1 MRNVSVQFSRVDL
14 AAAQFVASE
23 GPTVIGSMS
32 YLHIK
37 YRNPCKV
44 PSRKQI
50 SLSFAPALALSLCV
64 CVCLYSPRARKC
76 CQVDCFY
83 ECIAYFAAL
92 QGRLWVQ
99 LSLAY
104 RANALC
110 TLIAAGKLEVLAELA
125 TVRRAARPPVWPS
138 ALQRISSL

>member
-1 MRNVSVQFSRVDL
+1 MLSALDVVLAMFVVAVHICCCYRGEEASQCGMCLFSLAGLIWQRRNLLL
-14 AAAQFVASE
+14 AWATWN

-50 SLSFAPALALSLCV
+50 SLSFAPALAVCVSVCV

-92 QGRLWVQ
+92 QGRQ
-99 LSLAY
+99 TGYS
-104 RANALC
+104 
-110 TLIAAGKLEVLAELA
+110 
-125 TVRRAARPPVWPS
+125 
-138 ALQRISSL
+138 

>member
-50 SLSFAPALALSLCV
+50 SLSFAPALAVCLCV
-64 CVCLYSPRARKC
+64 CKSVCVSIPHGLVSVAKLI
-76 CQVDCFY
+76 VFTS
-83 ECIAYFAAL
+83 AL
-92 QGRLWVQ
+92 H
-99 LSLAY
+99 
-104 RANALC
+104 
-110 TLIAAGKLEVLAELA
+110 TLRRYKAGKLG
-125 TVRRAARPPVWPS
+125 TVES
-138 ALQRISSL
+138 HLQG

>member
-14 AAAQFVASE
+14 GATQFVASE

-50 SLSFAPALALSLCV
+50 SLSFAPALAVCLCV
-64 CVCLYSPRARKC
+64 CASIPHGLVSVAKLIVFTS
-76 CQVDCFY
+76 
-83 ECIAYFAAL
+83 AL
-92 QGRLWVQ
+92 H
-99 LSLAY
+99 
-104 RANALC
+104 
-110 TLIAAGKLEVLAELA
+110 TLRRYKAGKLGTVESRLQGQLALHANCCRKARGVGRVCHCPPGCLSARLPVCLA
-125 TVRRAARPPVWPS
+125 A
-138 ALQRISSL
+138 